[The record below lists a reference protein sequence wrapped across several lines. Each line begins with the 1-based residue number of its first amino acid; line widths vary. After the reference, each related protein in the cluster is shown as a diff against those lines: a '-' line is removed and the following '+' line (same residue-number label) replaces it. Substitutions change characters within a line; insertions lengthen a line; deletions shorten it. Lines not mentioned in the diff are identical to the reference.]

1 MSANDIDSALRQ
13 LAHGRLDLPRELGLA
28 GQALAA
34 RRAAELR
41 AVAPREVRRRLEATG
56 RGDVD
61 DRHGG
66 LPQQLAR
73 AAQAQLQVV
82 PLWHAVQMPLEK
94 PLDLAPRQPG
104 GGGDLIEGERSL
116 DILFHELCHLDQEEN
131 IERPLSLD

>member
-41 AVAPREVRRRLEATG
+41 AVAAREVRRRLEATG
-56 RGDVD
+56 GGDVD

-66 LPQQLAR
+66 LQQQLAR

-82 PLWHAVQMPLEK
+82 PLGRSEEHTSELQSPCNLVCRLLLEK
-94 PLDLAPRQPG
+94 KKKTVPV
-104 GGGDLIEGERSL
+104 S
-116 DILFHELCHLDQEEN
+116 
-131 IERPLSLD
+131 

>member
-41 AVAPREVRRRLEATG
+41 AVAAREVRRRLEATG

-66 LPQQLAR
+66 LQQQLAR
-73 AAQAQLQVV
+73 AAPAAPQVV
-82 PLWHAVQMPLEK
+82 RVWHAG
-94 PLDLAPRQPG
+94 R
-104 GGGDLIEGERSL
+104 
-116 DILFHELCHLDQEEN
+116 
-131 IERPLSLD
+131 RPLATPSELGP

>member
-13 LAHGRLDLPRELGLA
+13 LPHELGLA

-41 AVAPREVRRRLEATG
+41 AVAAREVRRRLEATG

-66 LPQQLAR
+66 LQQQLAR

-104 GGGDLIEGERSL
+104 GGG
-116 DILFHELCHLDQEEN
+116 
-131 IERPLSLD
+131 